1 MNDFEYECMQRKR
14 LASQAK
20 YRKRGNKSKKCSLP
34 SDGMTQKQWKERC
47 GPILSYNLSNV
58 IAWSDFKHLPTSVQT
73 EYITKLQN
81 QYGITAVD
89 LAKMFGVTP
98 LTVRKHVE
106 AKGLDVSFPRGRT
119 MNKNEKDM
127 WALFLTGGT
136 KQTDGAASNLEEESV
151 TEAAMGE
158 TTADA
163 CQEQERLNE
172 DHKDV
177 SMNMSGFTIRF
188 DGAINVDMIANSLKM
203 ILGDRSGGSVEI
215 TYRIA

>member
-14 LASQAK
+14 LANQAK

-58 IAWSDFKHLPTSVQT
+58 IGWSDFKDLPTSVQT

-81 QYGITAVD
+81 QYGVTAVD

-106 AKGLDVSFPRGRT
+106 AKGLDVSFPRGHT
-119 MNKNEKDM
+119 MNKNEKDV

-151 TEAAMGE
+151 PEAAME
-158 TTADA
+158 KTTSDS
-163 CQEQERLNE
+163 CQEREQPNE

-177 SMNMSGFTIRF
+177 SMNMSCFTIRF

-203 ILGDRSGGSVEI
+203 ILGDRPDGSVEI
-215 TYRIA
+215 TYRVA